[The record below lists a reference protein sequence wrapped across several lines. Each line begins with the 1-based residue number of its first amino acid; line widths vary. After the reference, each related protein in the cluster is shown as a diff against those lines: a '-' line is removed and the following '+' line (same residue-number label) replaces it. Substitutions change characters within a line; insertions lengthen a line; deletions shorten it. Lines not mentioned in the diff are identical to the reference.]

1 MGKSFQKEIGN
12 LPDTIR
18 KSLSEPIGSELER
31 TIATLLPF
39 PLLIV
44 GSGGSLSGANYIARL
59 HESAT
64 GLISRALTPLD
75 FCSSN
80 IDPSCHAILF
90 LTASGGNRDILRA
103 FDFAVQREFVAI
115 SIICARIG
123 SKISQKAV
131 LYPHVNLFEF
141 ANPSGKDGFLAVNS
155 LVSTCILA
163 ARAYGYISHREKEI
177 LMASNR
183 SIPEFDTPEWQMV
196 LDSKTIVAVGGMWA
210 WPALVD
216 LESKFAEAA
225 LKNVLISDLRNF
237 GHGRHH
243 WFDKRGDESALL
255 VFSTATSANLA
266 KKTISLLPPL
276 YPRAV
281 LNSLYEGPIAGIDLL
296 LQVFHLVDEIGRRVG
311 IDPGKPKV
319 PEFGRQIYHLG
330 LNPPGYERRIS
341 NRKIW
346 TDRKSRVTGAPVSL
360 VDECLERFI
369 IKLKN
374 SDFAAIVLDYDGTI
388 CDPPERFT
396 APRPEMGIKLNH
408 LLSKGIL
415 IGIATGRGSSVQ
427 KSLREIIDAKYWD
440 RVLVGNHNGATILP
454 LTDGPPEFNRD
465 NQSTV
470 IYQALGLLADA
481 PELLK
486 DVVSLKAREKQISVR
501 PIPPASTNLLL
512 EIVLERLQTLKGIK
526 ILQSDHSIDVLD
538 ASVSKIQVVE
548 LVRTYL
554 HHGTCDVLI
563 VGDQGHLR
571 GNDSEMLRDPC
582 SLSVDKISSSLNTCW
597 NLSPVGQRGARATL
611 SLMNAI
617 HADEGFFK
625 IDIDILKR
633 YH

>member
-1 MGKSFQKEIGN
+1 MGKSFQKEIGS

-18 KSLSEPIGSELER
+18 KSLSGPIQSELER
-31 TIATLLPF
+31 TITTLLPF

-59 HESAT
+59 HEHAT
-64 GLISRALTPLD
+64 GLISKALTPLD

-80 IDPSCHAILF
+80 IDPSRHAILF
-90 LTASGGNRDILRA
+90 LTASGANRDILRA
-103 FDFAVQREFVAI
+103 FDLAIQREFIAV

-123 SKISQKAV
+123 SKISEKAA

-155 LVSTCILA
+155 LISTCILA
-163 ARAYGYISHREKEI
+163 ARAYGYISEQNEI
-177 LMASNR
+177 LVASDK
-183 SIPEFDTPEWQMV
+183 SIPKFDTSEWQMV
-196 LDSKTIVAVGGMWA
+196 LDSKTIIAVGGMWA

-255 VFSTATSANLA
+255 VFSTATSANLT
-266 KKTISLLPPL
+266 KKTIALLPAK
-276 YPRAV
+276 YPRAI
-281 LNSLYEGPIAGIDLL
+281 LSSPSEGPLAGIDLL

-346 TDRKSRVTGAPVSL
+346 VDRKSKVTGAPVSI
-360 VDECLERFI
+360 VEEWLERFI
-369 IKLKN
+369 IKLKGI
-374 SDFAAIVLDYDGTI
+374 DFAAIVLDYDGTI

-396 APRPEMGIKLNH
+396 APRPEMGNKLNL

-415 IGIATGRGSSVQ
+415 IGIATGRGRSVQ
-427 KSLREIIDAKYWD
+427 KSLREIIDIKYWD
-440 RVLVGNHNGATILP
+440 RVLIGNHNGSTILP
-454 LTDGPPEFNRD
+454 LPNDPPEFNKD
-465 NQSTV
+465 TQSPV
-470 IYQALGLLADA
+470 ILQAVGLLTES

-486 DVVSLKAREKQISVR
+486 YSAAFDIREKQISISPV
-501 PIPPASTNLLL
+501 PPTSMHLLL
-512 EIVLERLQTLKGIK
+512 EIVLERLQALSGIK

-538 ASVSKIQVVE
+538 PSVSKVKVVE
-548 LVRTYL
+548 LVRNHL
-554 HHGTCDVLI
+554 NQGACEVLI
-563 VGDQGHLR
+563 VGDQGHHR

-582 SLSVDKISSSLNTCW
+582 SLSVDKVSSSLRTCW
-597 NLSPVGQRGARATL
+597 NLSPVGQRGARATI

-617 HADEGFFK
+617 QAEDGFFK
-625 IDIDILKR
+625 IDTDLLKR